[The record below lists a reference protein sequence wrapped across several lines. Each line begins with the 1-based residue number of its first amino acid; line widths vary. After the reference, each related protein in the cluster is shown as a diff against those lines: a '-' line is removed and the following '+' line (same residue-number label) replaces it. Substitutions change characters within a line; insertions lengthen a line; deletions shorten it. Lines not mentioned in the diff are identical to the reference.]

1 MHVYNTLAGINEFDG
16 TDSHY
21 FHSGPAGNHPQW
33 DSRIFNYGQ
42 WEVLR
47 FLLFFFEDT

>member
-1 MHVYNTLAGINEFDG
+1 MHSHAATNVIDGINEFDG

-21 FHSGPAGNHPQW
+21 FHSGPAGHHPQW

-42 WEVLR
+42 VYINLCMMM
-47 FLLFFFEDT
+47 